1 MEYKDFIKN
10 KRISSCCF
18 GKQIKKEDINKNL
31 FDFQKDIV
39 LWAVKKGRCAL
50 FLDTGLGKTHCQ
62 TEWARLISDKRSLI
76 VSPLS
81 VARQTIRLAKKITST
96 EIHYTRSS
104 EDVIDGINITNYE
117 MVEHFD
123 ASLFD
128 AIILDES
135 SILKSID
142 GITKR
147 ILIEKFKNTPYK
159 LCCTAT
165 PSPND
170 ETEIGNHAEFLNI
183 MKQNEMLATFFI
195 HANKVTE
202 KYADFGN
209 GKTEVIKIKQSNK
222 NGQEWRLRN
231 YGINDF
237 YRWLSTWAIALKK
250 PSDLGY
256 KATGYDLPKLNI
268 KTFFIPVEYQPEGQL
283 FFVKLKGIKDR
294 TVIRKDT
301 AENKIKTITD
311 IVNKDNE
318 QWIIWCGLNTESTVL
333 KREISNSVEIVG
345 SDSPEKKA
353 QAIEDFQ
360 DGKIKALITKPR
372 IAGFG
377 MNFQNAHNMAFC
389 GLSDSWES
397 YYQCIRRQWR
407 FGQEKEVNVFIVL
420 TEIEKEIF
428 DNVMN
433 KDRMAS
439 RMTSEMIKHIKIFE
453 EEELKDMEHKIET
466 VETNCFIG
474 EKYKIYKGDSC
485 QILPTIEKESID
497 LSVYSPPFADLYTYS
512 SSEYDLGNSKNWEE
526 FFKHYK
532 FIITEIF
539 RVTKPGRISCVHT
552 SDIAAMAMKDG
563 YIGLKDFPGAVIN
576 VHNEAGWIY
585 HGYAIVSKNPQ
596 AQAIRTHSKALLFVQ
611 MKKDS
616 SCSRPAILDRILFFK
631 KPGDSSI
638 PVIPVNNG
646 EMDNEK
652 WINWAGGIWTGI
664 NESDTLQFTTARDKN
679 DEKHICPLQLG
690 TIDRCIKLYSNP
702 GETVLTPFMGIGSE
716 AYQALKLKRKAVGIE
731 LKESY
736 FKIAKQNLIDIEEKT
751 KENTLFSNVANV

>member
-1 MEYKDFIKN
+1 MDYNNFIKTKKIKSFYCGKTIN
-10 KRISSCCF
+10 KESV
-18 GKQIKKEDINKNL
+18 NKNL

-39 LWAVKKGRCAL
+39 FWAVKKGRCAL

-62 TEWARLISDKRSLI
+62 TEWARLISEKRSLI

-81 VARQTIRLAKKITST
+81 VARQTIRLAKKITNT
-96 EIHYTRSS
+96 DVYYTRSS
-104 EDVIDGINITNYE
+104 NDIIDGINITNYE
-117 MVEHFD
+117 MIEHFD

-128 AIILDES
+128 AVILDES

-142 GITKR
+142 GSTKR
-147 ILIEKFKNTPYK
+147 LLIEKFSNTPYK

-183 MKQNEMLATFFI
+183 IKQNEMLATFFI

-202 KYADFGN
+202 KYVEIGN
-209 GKTEVIKIKQSNK
+209 GKIETIKTKQSNK

-231 YGINDF
+231 YGVADF
-237 YRWLSTWAIALKK
+237 YKWLSTWAIALKK

-256 KATGYDLPKLNI
+256 EAKGYDLPKLNI
-268 KTFFIPVEYQPEGQL
+268 NPIFIPVDYQPEGLL
-283 FFVKLKGIKDR
+283 FFIKLKGIRDR
-294 TVIRKDT
+294 TIIRKDT
-301 AENKIKTITD
+301 VENKINTVVD
-311 IVNKDNE
+311 IVKSNNE
-318 QWIIWCGLNTESTVL
+318 QWIIWCGLNTESNRL
-333 KREISNSVEIVG
+333 KKVIQGSIEISG
-345 SDSPEKKA
+345 SDSAETKA
-353 QAIEDFQ
+353 KAIEDFQ
-360 DGKIKALITKPR
+360 DGKTRILITKPR

-377 MNFQNAHNMAFC
+377 MNFQNAHNMIFC
-389 GLSDSWES
+389 GLSDSWEA

-407 FGQEKEVNVFIVL
+407 FGQTKEVNVYIVL
-420 TEIEKEIF
+420 TDVEKEILT
-428 DNVMN
+428 NVMN
-433 KDRMAS
+433 KDKMAN

-453 EEELKDMEHKIET
+453 EEELKGMEHKTEEIKTERVQGDNFT
-466 VETNCFIG
+466 A
-474 EKYKIYKGDSC
+474 YRGDSC
-485 QILPTIEKESID
+485 QLLRELKDESVD

-512 SSEYDLGNSKNWEE
+512 SSEYDLGNSKNWDE
-526 FFKHYK
+526 FFKHYS
-532 FIITEIF
+532 FIISEIY
-539 RVTKPGRISCVHT
+539 RVTKRGRISCVHT

-563 YIGLKDFPGAVIN
+563 YIGLKDFPGAVIRA
-576 VHNEAGWIY
+576 HEAAGWIY

-616 SCSRPAILDRILFFK
+616 SCSRPAILDRVLFFK
-631 KPGDSSI
+631 KPGDSETS
-638 PVIPVNNG
+638 VIPVVNG
-646 EMDNEK
+646 EMDNET

-679 DEKHICPLQLG
+679 DEKHICPLQIG

-716 AYQALKLKRKAVGIE
+716 AYQALKLKRKAIGIE

-736 FKIAKQNLIDIEEKT
+736 FKIALKNLIDIEDKT
-751 KENTLFSNVANV
+751 KENTLFSNAF